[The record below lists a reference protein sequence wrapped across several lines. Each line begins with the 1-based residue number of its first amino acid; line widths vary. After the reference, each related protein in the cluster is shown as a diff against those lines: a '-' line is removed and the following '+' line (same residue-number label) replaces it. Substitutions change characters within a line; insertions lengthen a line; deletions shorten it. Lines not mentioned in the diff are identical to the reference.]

1 VPVNPCR
8 YRSCASRAGFVR
20 LFCQDETE
28 NRQSTAAYFKARLQD
43 LKDKHDL
50 IGDVR
55 GVGLALGVEL
65 VRDRK
70 TLEPAASEAKRLVNL
85 VREEG
90 VLIGSEGVLGNI
102 LKLRPPVVLQPAQVD
117 VAVAAL
123 ERALARL

>member
-1 VPVNPCR
+1 M
-8 YRSCASRAGFVR
+8 
-20 LFCQDETE
+20 FCQDETE

-70 TLEPAASEAKRLVNL
+70 TLEPAAAEAKRLVNL

-102 LKLRPPVVLQPAQVD
+102 LKLRPPVVLRPAQVD